1 MDQDVLVGKNHSQAM
16 GFDAISSYGINGGGT
31 FEVNSLFNYVRY

>member
-1 MDQDVLVGKNHSQAM
+1 VGKNLSQAM

-31 FEVNSLFNYVRY
+31 VEVNIF

>member
-1 MDQDVLVGKNHSQAM
+1 MVLMDGDIVVGKNHSEAM

-31 FEVNSLFNYVRY
+31 VEVNIF